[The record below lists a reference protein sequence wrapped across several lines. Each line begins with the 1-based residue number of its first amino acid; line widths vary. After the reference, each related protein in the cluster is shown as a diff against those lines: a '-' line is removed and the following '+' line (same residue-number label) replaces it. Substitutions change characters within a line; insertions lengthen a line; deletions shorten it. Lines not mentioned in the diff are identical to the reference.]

1 MAMERLT
8 LEKNNQFRETPQRNL
23 QNHLIFPPDD
33 NEIHLPFQPEPLPSQ
48 VLSIEG
54 EKHLGSRNLFSA
66 DKSLDCILRKLWEED
81 IPGKEYFD
89 QYLRN
94 Q

>member
-8 LEKNNQFRETPQRNL
+8 LEKQNHFREAPQENL
-23 QNHLIFPPDD
+23 HYHLIFPADD
-33 NEIHLPFQPEPLPSQ
+33 SEIYPPFQPEPLPSQ

-66 DKSLDCILRKLWEED
+66 DKSLDCILRRLWEEE
-81 IPGKEYFD
+81 ISGKEYF
-89 QYLRN
+89 
-94 Q
+94 